1 VAVRRYVTPGR
12 LLALGLVLLAVVF
25 TLWVYPSNEYIFL
38 PDTAKP
44 VDPLVT
50 VAGGHEPHNGGGIY
64 FVDVIVRKA
73 TILERLFGGLHKGAS
88 LVPASEVLGPGL
100 STAQEHDEG
109 VAEMTQSQQFAAAVA
124 FRALGRKVTAT
135 PDGAVVE
142 DLQPGSPAAAK
153 LAPGDLVVAIDGT
166 SVRSFAA
173 VAKAMKPKH
182 VGQVVTF
189 TIRRGSQEKLVHL
202 KTIAASPGSHRA
214 IVGVILA
221 THDRIKLPEPVS
233 IDSNGVVG
241 PSAGLAF
248 ALDLL
253 QKLGRNVDHGR
264 KVAATGEINLNGSVS
279 AIGGIK
285 QKTYGARAA
294 GVDVFL
300 VPAGQNA
307 RDARKYAHGLR
318 IIPVKN
324 FQQALHALATLPPSG

>member
-12 LLALGLVLLAVVF
+12 LLALGLVLFAVVF
-25 TLWVYPSNEYIFL
+25 ALWVIPSNEYIFL
-38 PDTAKP
+38 PDRAKP

-124 FRALGRKVTAT
+124 FRALGRKVTTT
-135 PDGAVVE
+135 PDGATVE
-142 DLQPGSPAAAK
+142 ELEPGSPAAAK
-153 LAPGDLVVAIDGT
+153 LAPDDVIVAVDGKPVKT
-166 SVRSFAA
+166 LAA
-173 VAKAMKPKH
+173 VSSAMKGKR
-182 VGQVVTF
+182 VGEKVTF
-189 TIRRGSQEKLVHL
+189 TIHRGSTEKAVVLR
-202 KTIAASPGSHRA
+202 TIAAGPKSHRA
-214 IVGVILA
+214 IVGMILTQA
-221 THDRIKLPEPVS
+221 DEIHLPEPVS
-233 IDSNGVVG
+233 IDANGVVG

-279 AIGGIK
+279 PIGGIK
-285 QKTYGARAA
+285 QKTFGARAA

-324 FQQALHALATLPPSG
+324 FQQALHALATLPPSR